1 MFDVRPK
8 CSPRDRCR
16 GGGEALLGRPS
27 TSDSDRCGTRR
38 CRSPPVASAAP
49 GAPAH
54 LPHQPH
60 GAHSHGD
67 RSSSAERAQR
77 EQDRKSKEEKE
88 KARLSYLRTLY
99 RPIRTGEKEP
109 PYFRAGQRSA
119 KGSTGTFSGPPRG
132 CVAAARSRASIAAP
146 NDACGCSRAVLGAHG
161 GNGPASPDD
170 DCGQIVIA
178 PHEPHSYGNDCRAF
192 FLLLFSV
199 SVFGPALS
207 GSGLQVRWAPRG
219 RLDWV
224 SRITKLR
231 EREYI
236 HTQAQRS
243 RRNRGKKIVT
253 SGSSNVQLSRK
264 VEKRV
269 FVVNDTVFI

>member
-1 MFDVRPK
+1 MIRVYCRTQLARSVK
-8 CSPRDRCR
+8 RGVTATQQAAKKKRKRTCSTCDQSVPRVIAA
-16 GGGEALLGRPS
+16 GGEALLGRPS

-38 CRSPPVASAAP
+38 RRSPPVASAAP

-146 NDACGCSRAVLGAHG
+146 NDACGCSRAVLGAAPTG
-161 GNGPASPDD
+161 ET
-170 DCGQIVIA
+170 A
-178 PHEPHSYGNDCRAF
+178 PHLPTTTAAKSSSRPMNRIPTGTTGE
-192 FLLLFSV
+192 LFSCFCLV
-199 SVFGPALS
+199 CLF
-207 GSGLQVRWAPRG
+207 
-219 RLDWV
+219 LDP
-224 SRITKLR
+224 
-231 EREYI
+231 
-236 HTQAQRS
+236 
-243 RRNRGKKIVT
+243 
-253 SGSSNVQLSRK
+253 LSRA
-264 VEKRV
+264 RASR
-269 FVVNDTVFI
+269 